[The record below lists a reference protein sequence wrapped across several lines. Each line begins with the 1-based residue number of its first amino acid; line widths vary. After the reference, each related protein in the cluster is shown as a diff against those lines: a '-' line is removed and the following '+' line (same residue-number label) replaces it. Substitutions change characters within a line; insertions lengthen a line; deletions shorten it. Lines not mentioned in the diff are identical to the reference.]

1 MARQEEDLYEAEIE
15 KKKNQP
21 LMNELG
27 LQISKQK
34 LGEMIFKIQNET
46 NQEKQS
52 ENYEK
57 LT

>member
-46 NQEKQS
+46 N
-52 ENYEK
+52 
-57 LT
+57 